1 MDFSRR
7 ELLVGS
13 LSFATLAEIAEAQ
26 DHAHAA
32 AAVSNG
38 KPSFAYLDAET
49 AKEIEA
55 LTSCILPSDGTPG
68 AREAGVVYFVDRAL
82 STFDASRKELYQ
94 QGLADLQTRR
104 AQMFP
109 ASKSIATLMSA
120 QQTELLR
127 SIERTDFFQLL
138 RTHTLYGFLGDPSYG
153 GNRNNV
159 GWKVVG
165 FEHKMQHQPPFGFYD
180 AEIKRGAK

>member
-1 MDFSRR
+1 MEFSRR

-26 DHAHAA
+26 EHAHVAA
-32 AAVSNG
+32 TNG
-38 KPSFAYLDAET
+38 KPAFAYFDVAT

-55 LTSCILPSDGTPG
+55 LTSCIVPSDDTPG

-82 STFDASRKELYQ
+82 STFDQSRRGLYKE
-94 QGLADLQTRR
+94 GLADLQARR
-104 AQMFP
+104 KERFP
-109 ASKSIATLMSA
+109 ASKSIAELSAA
-120 QQTELLR
+120 QQAELLR
-127 SIERTDFFQLL
+127 SIERSDFFQLL

-153 GNRNNV
+153 GNRDGV

-165 FEHKMQHQPPFGFYD
+165 FEHKMQHQPPFGYYD
-180 AEIKRGAK
+180 AEIKRGTK

>member
-1 MDFSRR
+1 MELSRR
-7 ELLVGS
+7 DLLAGS

-26 DHAHAA
+26 EHAHTAA
-32 AAVSNG
+32 SSNA
-38 KPSFAYLDAET
+38 KPVLAYLDADT

-55 LTSCILPSDGTPG
+55 LISCIIPSDATPG

-82 STFDASRKELYQ
+82 STFDQSRKDVYT

-109 ASKSIATLMSA
+109 GSKSIATLNAS

-127 SIERTDFFQLL
+127 TIERTDFFQLL

-153 GNRNNV
+153 GNRNGV

-165 FEHKMQHQPPFGFYD
+165 FDHKMQHQPPFGFYD
-180 AEIKRGAK
+180 AEIKRRAK

>member
-1 MDFSRR
+1 VEFSRR
-7 ELLVGS
+7 DLLMGS

-26 DHAHAA
+26 EHAHTAA
-32 AAVSNG
+32 SSNG
-38 KPSFAYLDAET
+38 KPAFAYLDAET
-49 AKEIEA
+49 AKEIDA
-55 LTSCILPSDGTPG
+55 LTSCIIPSDGTPG

-82 STFDASRKELYQ
+82 STFDQSRKDLYA

-109 ASKSIATLMSA
+109 VSKSIAALTEA
-120 QQTELLR
+120 QQIELLR
-127 SIERTDFFQLL
+127 TIERTEFFQLL

-153 GNRNNV
+153 GNRNGV

-165 FEHKMQHQPPFGFYD
+165 FDHKMQHQPPFGFYD

>member
-1 MDFSRR
+1 MEFSRR
-7 ELLVGS
+7 ELLVSS

-26 DHAHAA
+26 EHAHTTASA
-32 AAVSNG
+32 NG
-38 KPSFAYLDAET
+38 KPVFAYLDAET

-55 LTSCILPSDGTPG
+55 LTSCIIPSDDTPG
-68 AREAGVVYFVDRAL
+68 AKEAGVVYFIDRAL
-82 STFDASRKELYQ
+82 ATFDEPRRGMYRD
-94 QGLADLQTRR
+94 GLADLQARR
-104 AQMFP
+104 KSMFP
-109 ASKSIATLMSA
+109 LSTSIASLA
-120 QQTELLR
+120 PARQAELLR

-153 GNRNNV
+153 GNRNGV

-165 FEHKMQHQPPFGFYD
+165 FDHKMQHQPPFGFYD